1 MWMGWDRKA
10 QDDSGWWCLLS
21 VNWTHFLLPVVG
33 FLMDGRYHST
43 PARFWAKNCLCRMV
57 ALRSFLLRWFRSR
70 WLVYRADHH
79 KGEVAG
85 PLVCPNPNWDNLPWQ
100 SSELW
105 SSITTVDTQ
114 FPARLMLFPSA
125 LPICYYPYYTSHKS
139 NLTTIN
145 ISDMCLWV
153 DQPNWIKMPL
163 AKLLGIPKKPLFNN
177 KTVGPSHFLSRE

>member
-1 MWMGWDRKA
+1 MEDITQRWSDLEPRIA
-10 QDDSGWWCLLS
+10 
-21 VNWTHFLLPVVG
+21 F
-33 FLMDGRYHST
+33 
-43 PARFWAKNCLCRMV
+43 CRMV

-79 KGEVAG
+79 KREVAG

-105 SSITTVDTQ
+105 SSITTADTQ
-114 FPARLMLFPSA
+114 LPARLMLFPSA

-153 DQPNWIKMPL
+153 DLPNWIKMPF
-163 AKLLGIPKKPLFNN
+163 AKLLGIPIKPLFNN
-177 KTVGPSHFLSRE
+177 KTVGSFHFSLRE